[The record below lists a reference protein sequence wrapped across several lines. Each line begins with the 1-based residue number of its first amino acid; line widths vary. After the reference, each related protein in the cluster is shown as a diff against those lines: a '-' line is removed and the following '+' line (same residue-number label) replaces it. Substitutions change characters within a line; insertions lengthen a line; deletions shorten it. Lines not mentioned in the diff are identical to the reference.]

1 MGKFAISTA
10 MFNRKLWI
18 FLNENSGT
26 SLETMEVYRKRTGKK
41 HYLKAGKTHY
51 YPVVNG
57 RSDKGSVWG
66 IQKFPTN
73 IPYLI

>member
-1 MGKFAISTA
+1 MGFSVVHPLVNVSKTIEKTHF
-10 MFNRKLWI
+10 F
-18 FLNENSGT
+18 
-26 SLETMEVYRKRTGKK
+26 
-41 HYLKAGKTHY
+41 KAGKTHY